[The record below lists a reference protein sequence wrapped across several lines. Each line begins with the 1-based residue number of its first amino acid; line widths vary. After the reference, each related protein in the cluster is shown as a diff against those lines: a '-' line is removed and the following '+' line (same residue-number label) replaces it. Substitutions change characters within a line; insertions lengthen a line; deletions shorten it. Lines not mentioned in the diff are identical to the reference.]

1 MYIEDLIIALTTS
14 RLVTVNPFDS
24 KIVHSFQDQISR
36 GSGLTEKQEAL
47 AIKILKRQTSKLNAV
62 LSKDISPFLENPVF
76 RLTRRTVVLTKHIN
90 IVPYETYGKAVKLT
104 FPFNESLLNK
114 IREEKSKLNYANWD
128 SDQKSWIFSLDER
141 TLNFIS
147 TLINDES
154 FVVDEEFENYK
165 NQIVEIK
172 NNLEQYVPMVKISGE
187 TVEFLNVYHKIPQP
201 TNSNI
206 IENLF
211 NARRY
216 GIFTWDEEI
225 ENSTEWKNTNQVVK
239 DFLQSDPG
247 QEFSVNLEKNTISNI
262 QEIVKYLNPVLFI
275 IPGGTELEKLQ
286 LSLEFLNSI
295 GISKDEISVLFRLP
309 TETGG
314 IFNNYIREQE
324 LNSPVTEKTKAVF
337 ISSKVPKTILEKQLK
352 FNCVVSFNFY
362 NIHYSIRNLL
372 KWHHNVINVSD
383 KKVTKELN
391 FGNV

>member
-1 MYIEDLIIALTTS
+1 
-14 RLVTVNPFDS
+14 
-24 KIVHSFQDQISR
+24 
-36 GSGLTEKQEAL
+36 
-47 AIKILKRQTSKLNAV
+47 
-62 LSKDISPFLENPVF
+62 
-76 RLTRRTVVLTKHIN
+76 
-90 IVPYETYGKAVKLT
+90 
-104 FPFNESLLNK
+104 
-114 IREEKSKLNYANWD
+114 
-128 SDQKSWIFSLDER
+128 
-141 TLNFIS
+141 
-147 TLINDES
+147 LINDES

-165 NQIVEIK
+165 NQIAEIK

-187 TVEFLNVYHKIPQP
+187 IVEFLNVYHKIPQP

-216 GIFTWDEEI
+216 GVFTWDEEI